1 MELKKLAPW
10 NWFKGEEEAHSVPV
24 RHNSR
29 GGERPPGHPYEP
41 MVQVHREIDRLFENF
56 FRGFPLSTIDPL
68 RPFAGLGESG
78 LLRPKADLSATDKE
92 YRLTVEIPGVSEKD
106 VSLAISDNSLT
117 IRGEKKQE
125 KEEKEKDFYRIE
137 RSYGSFQRVLSLPG
151 DVDQDGISAGF
162 KDGVLTVTM
171 PRKEVA
177 GADVKTIEITAMP

>member
-10 NWFKGEEEAHSVPV
+10 NWFKDEEEPHSVPV
-24 RHNSR
+24 RHNDR
-29 GGERPPGHPYEP
+29 AGMRPLGRAYEP
-41 MVQVHREIDRLFENF
+41 TLQVHREIDRLFDNF
-56 FRGFPLSTIDPL
+56 FRGFGLSAGDAIRPL
-68 RPFAGLGESG
+68 AGFGESE
-78 LLRPKADLSATDKE
+78 LFRPKVDLSATDKE

-106 VSLAISDNSLT
+106 VSLAITGNSLT

-137 RSYGSFQRVLSLPG
+137 RRYGSFQRVLSLPE
-151 DVDQDGISAGF
+151 DVDQDGIGAAF

-177 GADVKTIEITAMP
+177 KETVKTIEITALP